1 MTLTIYQIT
10 EGELEIIE
18 GGSPKSVY
26 LNFAILLLSIAAS
39 FLMTLLTIKVECIY
53 VFYIFIII
61 GGVGFIGG
69 IFLLIL

>member
-1 MTLTIYQIT
+1 LTLTIYQIT

-18 GGSPKSVY
+18 KGSPKSVY

-53 VFYIFIII
+53 VFSIFIII
-61 GGVGFIGG
+61 CGVGFIGG